1 MLARRAF
8 ASLAGILFLA
18 AALPADDTLTSN
30 VRLSA
35 DGVNVDGV
43 IGYRIEFSR
52 QAVLRTD
59 SRRLGLAYS
68 PDDRKLQL
76 TVNQNGLNHL
86 QEWLNTVTDGG
97 TPGTRTII
105 VTALDA
111 KDKVLVRWQLN
122 GVVPTT
128 VSQAAGGE
136 FNGVTAT
143 VEFLFDTM
151 RLLEASA
158 N

>member
-1 MLARRAF
+1 
-8 ASLAGILFLA
+8 
-18 AALPADDTLTSN
+18 
-30 VRLSA
+30 
-35 DGVNVDGV
+35 VDGV

-76 TVNQNGLNHL
+76 TVNQRGLNHL

-97 TPGTRTII
+97 TPSTRTII
-105 VTALDA
+105 VTAIDA

-136 FNGVTAT
+136 FNDVTAT
-143 VEFLFDTM
+143 LEFLFDTM
-151 RLLEASA
+151 RLLEANA
-158 N
+158 E

>member
-8 ASLAGILFLA
+8 AALAGILSFA
-18 AALPADDTLTSN
+18 AVLPADDSLKSN
-30 VRLSA
+30 VRLTA

-105 VTALDA
+105 VTAFDA

-136 FNGVTAT
+136 FNG
-143 VEFLFDTM
+143 
-151 RLLEASA
+151 
-158 N
+158 

>member
-1 MLARRAF
+1 MLAGRAF
-8 ASLAGILFLA
+8 AVLAGVLFFA
-18 AALPADDTLTSN
+18 AAAPAADEPATN

-35 DGVNVDGV
+35 DGVNVGGV
-43 IGYRIEFSR
+43 LGYRIEFSR

-76 TVNQNGLNHL
+76 TVNQTGLAQL
-86 QEWLNTVTDGG
+86 QDWLNTVTDGG
-97 TPGTRTII
+97 TPGTRTVV
-105 VTALDA
+105 VTALDV
-111 KDKVLVRWQLN
+111 KQKVLVRWQLN

-136 FNGVTAT
+136 FNDVTAT
-143 VEFLFDTM
+143 LEFLFDTM
-151 RLLEASA
+151 RLLEANA
-158 N
+158 E